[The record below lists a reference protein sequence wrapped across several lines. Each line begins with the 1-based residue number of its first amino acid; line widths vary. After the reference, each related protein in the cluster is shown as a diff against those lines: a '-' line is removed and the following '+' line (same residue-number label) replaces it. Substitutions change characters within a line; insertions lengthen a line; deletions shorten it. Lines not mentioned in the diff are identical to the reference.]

1 MSLKGL
7 TLCEVG
13 TYGAAKEK
21 PFSAASLHFPIMH
34 FPIMEYSPFTLA
46 SIARC
51 SLLPTVEFKLIQ
63 PNAIRDAMFLRM
75 IRQTA

>member
-21 PFSAASLHFPIMH
+21 PFSAASLH

-75 IRQTA
+75 IRQTAQT